1 MDASLYESLM
11 RAAYRFVSYRPR
23 SEWEIKDFLQKKLKK
38 WKVAGQASVTKALE
52 RMRDLGYVD
61 DHKFVSWWVNQ
72 RNEFRPKGR
81 RALVTELLQKGIKRH
96 LIEEVPL
103 NELTGAQKAI
113 KRKLVLWA
121 QKPLIEQKKKV
132 YTFLIQRGFSSDTIR
147 RIIDEIGKKD
157 YN

>member
-23 SEWEIKDFLQKKLKK
+23 SEQEIKNFLQKKLKK
-38 WKVAGQASVTKALE
+38 WKVAGQISVTKTVE

-61 DHKFVSWWVNQ
+61 DRKFVSWWVEQ

-81 RALVTELLQKGIKRH
+81 RALVSELLQKGIKRD
-96 LIEEVPL
+96 LIEGIPL
-103 NELTGAQKAI
+103 DELTGAQKAI
-113 KRKLVLWA
+113 RRKLVLWA

-132 YTFLIQRGFSSDTIR
+132 YTFLVQRGFSSETIAK
-147 RIIDEIGKKD
+147 IIDEIQEKD
-157 YN
+157 

>member
-23 SEWEIKDFLQKKLKK
+23 SEQEIKNFLQKKLKK
-38 WKVAGQASVTKALE
+38 WKVAGQISVTKTVE

-61 DHKFVSWWVNQ
+61 DRKFVSWWVEQ

-81 RALVTELLQKGIKRH
+81 RALVSELLQKGIKRD
-96 LIEEVPL
+96 LIEGIPL
-103 NELTGAQKAI
+103 DELTGAQKAI
-113 KRKLVLWA
+113 RRKLVLWA

-132 YTFLIQRGFSSDTIR
+132 YTFLIQRGFSSETIAK
-147 RIIDEIGKKD
+147 IIDEIQEKD
-157 YN
+157 